1 MTKIHVLPEVLA
13 HKIAAG
19 EVVERPASVIKEL
32 LENSLDAG
40 AKSIKIAA
48 QGGGKSLISVRD
60 NGTGMN
66 REDARLAFQHHATSK
81 IDTFEDISRIQT
93 LGFRGEALPSIASV
107 SRLRMRTIDCAVLDS
122 APPLGTEVEIF
133 GGKVQKVSDTAWPVG
148 TEVIVEDLFF
158 NVPARRKFLKNPA
171 TELRYLSRQI
181 MHYAIAC
188 PEVEFQFTHNGR
200 SVLEAPKAEKLS
212 TRLCQV
218 FSESFVENLV
228 PVEYEHED
236 FHVSGFTSLP
246 HEQRS
251 NSQSQFIF
259 VNRRIVKDRVLM
271 HAIRQAYQDAI
282 PSGTYPV
289 VILFLEIPPAQ
300 IDVNV
305 HPSKTEIRFRN
316 SQQIHSALYHGIQE
330 ALLKGKS
337 NFRDLARDLSL
348 KRAPIPGRSGN
359 GVDTSVA
366 KFFQR
371 HASSGQTFPA
381 FLESRV
387 PKPSETGQT
396 SIPAVDSPP
405 ATYQHS
411 DEIPQTDYLS
421 LVPAVL
427 GQFVESFIVAAD
439 REGVMLIDQ
448 HVAHERILYEQAFRT
463 LHSSNGC
470 TSQQLLVPI
479 TYDLNAEQTAMFH
492 HIGQAL
498 NSNGFE
504 VDWFGE
510 QTVVIKGV
518 PSFATQC
525 DVQAL
530 IREVLTGFSS
540 LDQEK
545 EPTDKDLMRLREKIA
560 IGLSC
565 RAAIKINTPLTK
577 EKMDWLLDEL
587 FRCENPYTCPH
598 GRPIV
603 LRLGI
608 EEILRNFKRI

>member
-1 MTKIHVLPEVLA
+1 
-13 HKIAAG
+13 
-19 EVVERPASVIKEL
+19 
-32 LENSLDAG
+32 
-40 AKSIKIAA
+40 
-48 QGGGKSLISVRD
+48 
-60 NGTGMN
+60 
-66 REDARLAFQHHATSK
+66 
-81 IDTFEDISRIQT
+81 
-93 LGFRGEALPSIASV
+93 
-107 SRLRMRTIDCAVLDS
+107 MRTIDSSVPDS
-122 APPLGTEVEIF
+122 APPLGTEVEIC

-148 TEVIVEDLFF
+148 TEVVVEDLFF

-188 PEVEFQFTHNGR
+188 PEVEFQFKHNGR
-200 SVLEAPKAEKLS
+200 SVLEAPIAEKLS

-218 FSESFVENLV
+218 FSESFLENMI
-228 PVEYEHED
+228 PVDYEYEALHI
-236 FHVSGFTSLP
+236 SGFTSLP

-251 NSQSQFIF
+251 NSQSQFVF

-316 SQQIHSALYHGIQE
+316 SQQVHSALYHAIQE

-337 NFRDLARDLSL
+337 SFRDLARDLPLQS
-348 KRAPIPGRSGN
+348 APVPGGSGN
-359 GVDTSVA
+359 GVHTSIA
-366 KFFQR
+366 NFFQR
-371 HASSGQTFPA
+371 HASNGQTFPA

-396 SIPAVDSPP
+396 SISAVDSPS
-405 ATYQHS
+405 ATYPHS

-421 LVPAVL
+421 LVPTVL

-448 HVAHERILYEQAFRT
+448 HVAHERILYEQSFRA
-463 LHSSNGC
+463 LRSSNGC

-479 TYDLNAEQTAMFH
+479 TYDLNAEQKAMFQ

-510 QTVVIKGV
+510 HTVVIKGV

-530 IREVLTGFSS
+530 IQEILNGFSS

-577 EKMDWLLDEL
+577 EKMNWLLDEL

>member
-337 NFRDLARDLSL
+337 NFECCYLISW
-348 KRAPIPGRSGN
+348 
-359 GVDTSVA
+359 
-366 KFFQR
+366 FF
-371 HASSGQTFPA
+371 F
-381 FLESRV
+381 
-387 PKPSETGQT
+387 
-396 SIPAVDSPP
+396 
-405 ATYQHS
+405 
-411 DEIPQTDYLS
+411 
-421 LVPAVL
+421 
-427 GQFVESFIVAAD
+427 FI
-439 REGVMLIDQ
+439 
-448 HVAHERILYEQAFRT
+448 T
-463 LHSSNGC
+463 
-470 TSQQLLVPI
+470 
-479 TYDLNAEQTAMFH
+479 
-492 HIGQAL
+492 
-498 NSNGFE
+498 
-504 VDWFGE
+504 
-510 QTVVIKGV
+510 
-518 PSFATQC
+518 
-525 DVQAL
+525 
-530 IREVLTGFSS
+530 
-540 LDQEK
+540 
-545 EPTDKDLMRLREKIA
+545 
-560 IGLSC
+560 
-565 RAAIKINTPLTK
+565 
-577 EKMDWLLDEL
+577 
-587 FRCENPYTCPH
+587 
-598 GRPIV
+598 
-603 LRLGI
+603 
-608 EEILRNFKRI
+608 